1 MGKDVQPLQSV
12 KTSILAVLTVKSGL
26 GDSYIKGD
34 DSCCVK
40 ILIVYCLML
49 YIIHVTLIMSL
60 WDLLPCCYTC

>member
-60 WDLLPCCYTC
+60 WDLLPCCYSC